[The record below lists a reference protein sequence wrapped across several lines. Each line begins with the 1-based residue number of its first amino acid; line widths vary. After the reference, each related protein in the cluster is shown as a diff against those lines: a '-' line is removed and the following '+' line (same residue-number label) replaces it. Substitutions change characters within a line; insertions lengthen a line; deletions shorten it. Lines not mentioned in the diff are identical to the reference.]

1 MEFLLSSQMVPEERD
16 IPETSDEFGELQIGA
31 HKLATMTVVREELL
45 EDGGFD
51 IEGFPAKKFVCR
63 IGREEEESLL
73 DGDGLEKPLGLL
85 GQLDRM

>member
-1 MEFLLSSQMVPEERD
+1 MEFILSSQLVPEEKD

-31 HKLATMTVVREELL
+31 HKLATMTVVREKLL

-51 IEGFPAKKFVCR
+51 IEGFTAKEFVYR